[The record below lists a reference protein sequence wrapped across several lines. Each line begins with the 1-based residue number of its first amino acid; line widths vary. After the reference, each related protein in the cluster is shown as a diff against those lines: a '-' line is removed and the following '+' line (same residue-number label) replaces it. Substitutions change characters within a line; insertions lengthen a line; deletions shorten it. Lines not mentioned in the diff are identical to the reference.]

1 VTPLP
6 LGNVVAD
13 GLGLTFAVRSSP
25 YALELGALAGL
36 ALRENP
42 KRAQLVVSTVLG
54 KHLPVA
60 PRTARGAALLLA
72 ALIAGKDGL
81 STQDLHAPGDPVGRF
96 PGAPVVLGYCETAT
110 SLGHLVADCFAGADY
125 AHTTRRT
132 DPSVPVVLTFQE
144 EHSHAVDHALQ
155 LTDPGLLDDPA
166 RPLVLVDDELTT
178 GRTALNT
185 IEELHRR
192 APHDRYVVAALLD
205 VRSAAAVA
213 AFDERA
219 AGLGVEVEV
228 VSLLAGAL
236 TLPDDVAAR
245 VSALRTTLE
254 AAPAA
259 PVPAGAGRVRV
270 LSGAWPAGLP
280 LGGRTGTSPADR
292 PAQAA
297 ALAGLADLLAPRLGG
312 RTLVLGTEELM
323 WAPVRLADLLPGEVV
338 FQSTTRS
345 PVLAAD
351 VPGYAVRR
359 AVHFPSPDE
368 PGRPSRLHGLPDE
381 AYDDVVVLVDAPDW
395 QPLAEAL
402 RPWGAV
408 HVVEL

>member
-1 VTPLP
+1 MTPLP
-6 LGNVVAD
+6 LGSVVAD
-13 GLGLTFAVRSSP
+13 GLGLAFDVRCSP
-25 YALELGALAGL
+25 YGLELADLAGL

-60 PRTARGAALLLA
+60 PRTVRGSALLLA
-72 ALIAGKDGL
+72 AQVAGKDGL
-81 STQDLHAPGDPVGRF
+81 TSEDLQAPGDPVGRL

-110 SLGHLVADCFAGADY
+110 ALGHLVADCFAGAAY

-132 DPSVPVVLTFQE
+132 DPGVPVVLTFQE

-155 LTDPGLLDDPA
+155 LAEPSLLDDPA

-185 IEELHRR
+185 IAELHARSPR
-192 APHDRYVVAALLD
+192 ERYVVAALLD
-205 VRSAAAVA
+205 VRSEAAVA
-213 AFDERA
+213 AFEERA
-219 AGLGVEVEV
+219 AALGVEVEV

-236 TLPDDVAAR
+236 TLPDDLAAR
-245 VSALRTTLE
+245 ATALRAVL
-254 AAPAA
+254 ASVPAA
-259 PVPAGAGRVRV
+259 ATPAGLGAVDLVPAC
-270 LSGAWPAGLP
+270 WPAGVP
-280 LGGRTGTSPADR
+280 LGGRTGTSAADR
-292 PAQAA
+292 PAQDT
-297 ALAGLADLLAPRLGG
+297 ALSSLADALTPRLGG

-323 WAPVRLADLLPGEVV
+323 WAPVRLADLLPGSVV

-359 AVHFPSPDE
+359 ALHFPAPDE
-368 PGRPSRLHGLPDE
+368 PGRPSRLHGLPDS
-381 AYDDVVVLVDAPDW
+381 AYDDVVVVVDAPGW
-395 QPLAEAL
+395 EPLAEAL
-402 RPWGAV
+402 RPWGDV
-408 HVVEL
+408 HVVQL